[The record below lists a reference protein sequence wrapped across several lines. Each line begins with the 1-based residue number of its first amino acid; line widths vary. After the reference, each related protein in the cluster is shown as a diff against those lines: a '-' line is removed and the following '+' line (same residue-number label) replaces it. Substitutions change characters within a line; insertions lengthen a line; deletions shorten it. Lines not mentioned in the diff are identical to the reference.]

1 MTLAIMQ
8 IVFLGLCYKW
18 SDWKNWKLYYPTML
32 FYIIGNLTED
42 IITCKKPLWL
52 YYGSTSIDRLADYL
66 FGFLIFPC
74 VVILFLSRYPK
85 GRMKQLAYLCAFIA
99 VMSFVEIV
107 LYSHGEIKY
116 YNGWNLWWS
125 ILLYVGVFP
134 LLRLH
139 YKNPIWAWVILFAL
153 VAGGVFH
160 FKIPLADL

>member
-1 MTLAIMQ
+1 
-8 IVFLGLCYKW
+8 
-18 SDWKNWKLYYPTML
+18 
-32 FYIIGNLTED
+32 
-42 IITCKKPLWL
+42 
-52 YYGSTSIDRLADYL
+52 
-66 FGFLIFPC
+66 
-74 VVILFLSRYPK
+74 
-85 GRMKQLAYLCAFIA
+85 MKQLAYLCAFIA